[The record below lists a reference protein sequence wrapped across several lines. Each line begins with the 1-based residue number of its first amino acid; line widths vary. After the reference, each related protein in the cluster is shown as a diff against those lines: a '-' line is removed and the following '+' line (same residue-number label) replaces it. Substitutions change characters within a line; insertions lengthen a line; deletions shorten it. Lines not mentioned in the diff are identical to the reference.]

1 MSTIRKSMFVIACLI
16 GGTAGLFISLSEA
29 QAATATATIA
39 VSATITS
46 LCTITA
52 LPLAFG
58 AYTYALVAAQTT
70 LTVTCTAASP
80 YNVGLNLGLGTGATI
95 ALRQMTSLT
104 STLLGYNLYQDAGH
118 ATVWGPTIGTNTET
132 GTGTGLVQTLTVYG
146 QIAAA
151 EYSAPGVYTDT
162 VTATITY

>member
-1 MSTIRKSMFVIACLI
+1 MTVLRKLMFVIACFV
-16 GGTAGLFISLSEA
+16 GGAVSLATNPAEA

-39 VSATITS
+39 VTASIVS

-58 AYTYALVAAQTT
+58 PYAYAVVAAQTT
-70 LTVTCTAASP
+70 VTVTCTAASP
-80 YNVGLNLGLGTGATI
+80 YNVGLNLGTGSGSTLS
-95 ALRQMTSLT
+95 LREMTSLT
-104 STLLGYNLYQDAGH
+104 STLLGYNLFQDAAHG
-118 ATVWGPTIGTNTET
+118 TVWGPTIGTNTVT
-132 GTGTGLVQTLTVYG
+132 GTGTGLPQILTVYG

-151 EYSAPGVYTDT
+151 EYSATGVYTDT